1 MSEPTNKKL
10 YEKVKKMADEKYKK
24 NSAYKSGYIV
34 KTYKEMGGKYKGEKK
49 EKEGLDRWF
58 AENWTDIGDGDYP
71 VYRPTKKVTKDT
83 PLTPDEI
90 KPSNLKKQI
99 KLKQEIK
106 GKKNLPKFEPKEG
119 TGLPAGD
126 IKVLLDK
133 SYEKKPSDYDNY
145 KVDKKLSGQRV
156 QVYFNPEINKAVVVH
171 RGTASIQDWGTN
183 LAMSFGHKGKRFNHA
198 KKIQDQAEEKY
209 GKDNIIT
216 MGHSQGGRWAE
227 LLGRDTN
234 EVITLNKPTLPIDL
248 IKGDKVPE
256 NQTDV
261 KTGKDP
267 VSIFRVFQGGNEIE
281 HITSPML
288 ANPILEH
295 SVEVLDRIPHEQ
307 IIGIENIPEETLE
320 SAVKTGDGLYKILPY
335 TLRQAKK
342 IGVVVKPSKLKNKK
356 IDVYKDGKKVASV
369 GGKGYK
375 DYPTYWKTEGKNV
388 AENRRRLYKKRHEKD
403 RHEVGTAGYYADQ
416 LLW

>member
-1 MSEPTNKKL
+1 MSVPTNKKL
-10 YEKVKKMADEKYKK
+10 YEKVKKIADEKYKK
-24 NSAYKSGYIV
+24 NSAYKSGFIV

-49 EKEGLDRWF
+49 EKDGLSRWYK
-58 AENWTDIGDGDYP
+58 EDWKDIGDGEYP

-90 KPSNLKKQI
+90 KPSNLEKQI
-99 KLKQEIK
+99 KLKQKYK
-106 GKKNLPKFEPKEG
+106 GKKNLPKFEEKG

-126 IKVLLDK
+126 IKELLNK
-133 SYEKKPSDYDNY
+133 SYDKKPSDYDNY

-156 QVYFNPEINKAVVVH
+156 QVYFNPDINKAIVVH

-183 LAMSFGHKGKRFNHA
+183 FAMSFGHKGKRFNHA

-261 KTGKDP
+261 KTSKDP
-267 VSIFRVFQGGNEIE
+267 VSIFRVFQGGKEIE
-281 HITSPML
+281 NIKSPMF

-295 SVEVLDRIPHEQ
+295 SVDVMERIPSQE
-307 IIGIENIPEETLE
+307 IVGIENLPEETLE
-320 SAVKTGDGLYKILPY
+320 SEEVIGAGLYKILPY

-342 IGVVVKPSKLKNKK
+342 LGVEVKQSKKKSKK
-356 IDVYKDGKKVASV
+356 IDVFKDGKFLTSIGAT
-369 GGKGYK
+369 GYK

-388 AENRRRLYKKRHEKD
+388 ADNRRKLYKKRHEKD
-403 RHEVGTAGYYADQ
+403 RHNVGSAGYYADQ